1 LKGVVTLKNIALT
14 IDGQRVEI
22 QEGKTILEAA
32 KEAGIKIPT
41 LCHHPALEGGGACR
55 LCLVE
60 LEGSKKFIPSCIS
73 PVEDGMVV
81 RTSTPELREA
91 RRTLVEL
98 LIASH
103 PQECLTCVR
112 NGDCELQSLAE
123 ELGVRDIRF
132 ARTGRELASDESSPS
147 LRRDP
152 EKCILCGRCVEMC
165 SQVQGISILGFSHRG
180 SDVMVGPAFERGL
193 GEVTCVACGQCA
205 SVCPVGA
212 IYEQDHTRDVWN
224 ALANPELHVVVQVA
238 PAVRAALGEEFGLA
252 PGTRVTGKLAA
263 ALRRLGF
270 HKIFD
275 TQFSADL
282 TIMEE
287 GNEFLERFK
296 AQERLPL
303 ITSCS
308 PGWINYCENFFP
320 EFTDNLSS
328 CKSPQQMFG
337 VLVKTYY
344 ASKSGVDPSK
354 IYSVSVMPCTA
365 KKYEAARSEMDASG
379 FRDVDAVLTT
389 RELARMIKEAGIDFT
404 SLPDEDFDA
413 PLGISTGAATIFGV
427 TGGVMEAALRT
438 VFELVTGRELP
449 GIEFSPVR
457 GLDGIKEAEVDL
469 DGVKVQV
476 AVASGLGNAA
486 KVLEAVRNGEKEYHF
501 IEIMACPSGC
511 IGGGGQP
518 RLADLEAKAM
528 RAQALYME
536 DSHMELRKSHDN
548 PEVKALYSEFLDKPG
563 SHKAHQ
569 LLHTTYKTPEEKGI
583 KAPAKAVI

>member
-1 LKGVVTLKNIALT
+1 MTLKNIALT

-365 KKYEAARSEMDASG
+365 KKNEAARSEMDESG

-449 GIEFSPVR
+449 GSEFSPVR